1 MQPHSSQINLST
13 HLYILFGLIAV
24 ELLMSFSFLGYVHT
38 STLSITFA
46 FIPVMIAGCI
56 LKPTDSTILGIVF
69 GLASMWKASASYVS
83 ADDKIFS
90 PFLSGSPLSSL
101 LLSVGSRA
109 LFGLIMGILYL
120 LAKRADSHKIFW
132 IVVVSLFGKNIH
144 SVLVYGVMDI
154 LFPELGYGITNVF
167 QEFLSWNNLLTIL
180 ITSLLVFICWKICNS
195 TFSQRYQQHE
205 VITNS
210 MNLTKRRNHFAF
222 LTAVM
227 ILMLLFSGAVAYYF
241 VNRMNYMLGAHG
253 ITLPEGTYYDMLHLQ
268 IQFLLGIFSLSFL
281 IALIFIFSRKH
292 AAYRNFE
299 ANTDVL
305 TNLLN
310 RRGFF
315 HIFSNFL
322 KNLDFSKNN
331 TRYFIILDV
340 DWFKNINDR
349 YGHQTGDRVLH
360 DIAVCIRDSFGE
372 IGSVGRLGGD
382 EFVIFIHDII
392 TKEELETILRHFMHE
407 VHSIYCEEEKISCSI
422 GIVSFTEPKQ
432 ESLLYQ
438 RADEALYAAKKQG
451 RDKYLFGKQ

>member
-180 ITSLLVFICWKICNS
+180 ITSLLSMCP
-195 TFSQRYQQHE
+195 TFLVSIY
-205 VITNS
+205 
-210 MNLTKRRNHFAF
+210 
-222 LTAVM
+222 
-227 ILMLLFSGAVAYYF
+227 
-241 VNRMNYMLGAHG
+241 
-253 ITLPEGTYYDMLHLQ
+253 
-268 IQFLLGIFSLSFL
+268 
-281 IALIFIFSRKH
+281 ALV
-292 AAYRNFE
+292 Y
-299 ANTDVL
+299 
-305 TNLLN
+305 
-310 RRGFF
+310 
-315 HIFSNFL
+315 HIF
-322 KNLDFSKNN
+322 
-331 TRYFIILDV
+331 
-340 DWFKNINDR
+340 
-349 YGHQTGDRVLH
+349 
-360 DIAVCIRDSFGE
+360 
-372 IGSVGRLGGD
+372 
-382 EFVIFIHDII
+382 
-392 TKEELETILRHFMHE
+392 
-407 VHSIYCEEEKISCSI
+407 
-422 GIVSFTEPKQ
+422 
-432 ESLLYQ
+432 
-438 RADEALYAAKKQG
+438 
-451 RDKYLFGKQ
+451 

>member
-1 MQPHSSQINLST
+1 MA
-13 HLYILFGLIAV
+13 AV
-24 ELLMSFSFLGYVHT
+24 QREEGVDVLKGAAVCCMVFAHTVQLLPPGGDACTQF
-38 STLSITFA
+38 
-46 FIPVMIAGCI
+46 
-56 LKPTDSTILGIVF
+56 
-69 GLASMWKASASYVS
+69 
-83 ADDKIFS
+83 
-90 PFLSGSPLSSL
+90 
-101 LLSVGSRA
+101 
-109 LFGLIMGILYL
+109 
-120 LAKRADSHKIFW
+120 
-132 IVVVSLFGKNIH
+132 
-144 SVLVYGVMDI
+144 
-154 LFPELGYGITNVF
+154 
-167 QEFLSWNNLLTIL
+167 
-180 ITSLLVFICWKICNS
+180 
-195 TFSQRYQQHE
+195 
-205 VITNS
+205 
-210 MNLTKRRNHFAF
+210 
-222 LTAVM
+222 
-227 ILMLLFSGAVAYYF
+227 AYYF

-451 RDKYLFGKQ
+451 RDKYMIVSV